1 MYAKFSLSW
10 SQDITDITSQ
20 AKRLL
25 TISNEAGLEVTVDFD
40 KLVRHC
46 QIRHAWARTVHTFQ
60 VRTHAHTATR
70 VPACVSKFLS
80 SAWQSAWQKTL
91 KEEFLAAYSLRVWA
105 LVAGKTAGACGGWW
119 RCIHSEEAEDKIAAQ
134 SVSFSSSLGSQPIEW
149 FPPCLEWVFPLQWTQ
164 SETPS

>member
-1 MYAKFSLSW
+1 MFSLSW
-10 SQDITDITSQ
+10 SQDITDITFQ

-60 VRTHAHTATR
+60 VRADAHTATR

-80 SAWQSAWQKTL
+80 LAWQSAWRETL

-105 LVAGKTAGACGGWW
+105 LVAGKTEQGHEVVGDVASIV
-119 RCIHSEEAEDKIAAQ
+119 RKQ
-134 SVSFSSSLGSQPIEW
+134 KMKLLLSSLS
-149 FPPCLEWVFPLQWTQ
+149 
-164 SETPS
+164 PSHPVWDPSSLNDFRRV